1 MSEAEL
7 HAALAAIEE
16 GSAAKPLLAFPEG
29 PTVGAATCKSCH
41 KKQHKWGEKGPH
53 RAAMARLSQGEDAQR
68 VECVRCHATP
78 KAVGIGAARASAA
91 DFRVDEGV
99 GCIVGLGDSCPEC
112 VIEAICTS
120 CHDQTWDPKWE
131 LKARMAAIPH

>member
-1 MSEAEL
+1 
-7 HAALAAIEE
+7 
-16 GSAAKPLLAFPEG
+16 
-29 PTVGAATCKSCH
+29 
-41 KKQHKWGEKGPH
+41 
-53 RAAMARLSQGEDAQR
+53 
-68 VECVRCHATP
+68 VRCHATP
-78 KAVGIGAARASAA
+78 KAVGIGAPRASAA

-99 GCIVGLGDSCPEC
+99 GCESCHGPGAAHATAPTKDNIVGLGDSCPEC